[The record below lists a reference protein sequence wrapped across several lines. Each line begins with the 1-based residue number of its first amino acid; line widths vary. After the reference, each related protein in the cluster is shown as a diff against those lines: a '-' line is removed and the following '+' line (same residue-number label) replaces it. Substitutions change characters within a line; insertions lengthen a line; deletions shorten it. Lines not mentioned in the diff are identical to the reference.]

1 MKKTLSVTYMLCGL
15 MFTTCLIVAN
25 IIEQKLIHIGP
36 VEATAGLLIFPVS
49 YILNDVI
56 AEIWGYR
63 KARLIIW
70 GGFAMNFLAVF
81 FFQLSIWAPGSEHF
95 THQEAYTMV
104 LGSTLRITLASFV
117 AFLCGS
123 FVNAYVMSR
132 MKLRD
137 QGRHFSWRAIVST
150 LFGEGCDSL
159 VFFHLAFLGL
169 VPYPAIIKLVLTQT
183 LMKTCYEILVLPL
196 TNLVVNKLKN
206 WEQTDT
212 YDHEISYNPF
222 KIRDL

>member
-70 GGFAMNFLAVF
+70 GGFAMNFLAVV

>member
-70 GGFAMNFLAVF
+70 GGFAMNFLAVA

-95 THQEAYTMV
+95 THQEAYNMV

-123 FVNAYVMSR
+123 FMNAYVMSR

-137 QGRHFSWRAIVST
+137 EGRRFSLRAIVST
-150 LFGEGCDSL
+150 LFGEGSDSL

-169 VPYPAIIKLVLTQT
+169 VPYPAILTLVLTQT
-183 LMKTCYEILVLPL
+183 LMKTGYEILVLPL
-196 TNLVVNKLKN
+196 TNLVVSKLKQ
-206 WEQTDT
+206 WEQTDVF
-212 YDHEISYNPF
+212 DHDVSYNPF
-222 KIRDL
+222 KIKEM

>member
-56 AEIWGYR
+56 AEIWGFR

-70 GGFAMNFLAVF
+70 GGFAMNFLAVV